1 MEKETDTDANVIF
14 SVFTITTI
22 IVIMITIV
30 MRTVQGKH
38 SFGSGMAVNAKSVLG
53 GGRSDFRSVG
63 GKYGVDRD
71 FSSMRIRTTLVTYE
85 RPSNMD
91 IIRDRV
97 TNTKYHSGYT

>member
-53 GGRSDFRSVG
+53 GG
-63 GKYGVDRD
+63 GVILDRWEE
-71 FSSMRIRTTLVTYE
+71 SMEWTVIF
-85 RPSNMD
+85 
-91 IIRDRV
+91 
-97 TNTKYHSGYT
+97 HQ